1 MRSRPDTSDRDID
14 LTPEASEENLAR
26 LSSALKELDARI
38 RTEAVPDGLPFSHDA
53 TSLAADVWNL
63 ICPDG
68 EFDISFHPSG
78 FEGGRAQLAVNAHR
92 LRVGEVEV
100 IVAEVVARAIL
111 SVPGATLRVMDTLS
125 NISDTSYEIPLSDAD
140 QTALRPALL
149 HDLGTMPFESGALIS
164 RSLWVI
170 FIGEWGVWTHAV
182 LPVDDRLDMPDRKS
196 ITGLCD
202 LVGSL
207 MSPPLCH
214 DDEKAMIVLR
224 RPGPAEISEAD
235 AYIFRLVRQAA
246 IGRET
251 APWTFHV
258 VGPDGIREVTEHEA
272 AQDTAD

>member
-1 MRSRPDTSDRDID
+1 MRR
-14 LTPEASEENLAR
+14 A
-26 LSSALKELDARI
+26 
-38 RTEAVPDGLPFSHDA
+38 AVGAEVRFL
-53 TSLAADVWNL
+53 LAALLPRWW
-63 ICPDG
+63 P
-68 EFDISFHPSG
+68 
-78 FEGGRAQLAVNAHR
+78 
-92 LRVGEVEV
+92 
-100 IVAEVVARAIL
+100 AIL

-125 NISDTSYEIPLSDAD
+125 NISDTNYEIPLCAAD

-149 HDLGTMPFESGALIS
+149 HDLGAMPFESGALIS

-182 LPVDDRLDMPDRKS
+182 LPVDDMLDMPDRKS

-207 MSPPLCH
+207 MRPSVCH

-235 AYIFRLVRQAA
+235 AYIFRLVRQAV

-258 VGPDGIREVTEHEA
+258 VGPERPQLHGFRSRASSDRRVPACPGDPGRHQGRAQHGNHARALVLTGSTRYSVLPQA
-272 AQDTAD
+272 AQSLTGRAHIINYSRRDH

>member
-1 MRSRPDTSDRDID
+1 MAVALLGTS
-14 LTPEASEENLAR
+14 
-26 LSSALKELDARI
+26 
-38 RTEAVPDGLPFSHDA
+38 H
-53 TSLAADVWNL
+53 
-63 ICPDG
+63 
-68 EFDISFHPSG
+68 
-78 FEGGRAQLAVNAHR
+78 
-92 LRVGEVEV
+92 
-100 IVAEVVARAIL
+100 L
-111 SVPGATLRVMDTLS
+111 SVPGATLRVMGTLS
-125 NISDTSYEIPLSDAD
+125 NISDTSYEIPLSEAD

-149 HDLGTMPFESGALIS
+149 HDLGAMPFESGALIS

-207 MSPPLCH
+207 MRPSVCH

-258 VGPDGIREVTEHEA
+258 VGPDGIREVPEHEGP
-272 AQDTAD
+272 QDTADSIVFMPQ

>member
-1 MRSRPDTSDRDID
+1 
-14 LTPEASEENLAR
+14 
-26 LSSALKELDARI
+26 
-38 RTEAVPDGLPFSHDA
+38 
-53 TSLAADVWNL
+53 
-63 ICPDG
+63 
-68 EFDISFHPSG
+68 
-78 FEGGRAQLAVNAHR
+78 
-92 LRVGEVEV
+92 
-100 IVAEVVARAIL
+100 
-111 SVPGATLRVMDTLS
+111 MDTLS
-125 NISDTSYEIPLSDAD
+125 NISDTSYEIPLSEAD

-170 FIGEWGVWTHAV
+170 FIGEWGVWTHAT

-214 DDEKAMIVLR
+214 DDEKAIIVLR

-235 AYIFRLVRQAA
+235 AYIFRLVRRAA
-246 IGRET
+246 IGRKT

-258 VGPDGIREVTEHEA
+258 VGPDGIREVTSPSLRCSPRCQRRGRCWDRSA
-272 AQDTAD
+272 ATGRRSERWPGCRT

>member
-1 MRSRPDTSDRDID
+1 MTS
-14 LTPEASEENLAR
+14 
-26 LSSALKELDARI
+26 
-38 RTEAVPDGLPFSHDA
+38 
-53 TSLAADVWNL
+53 
-63 ICPDG
+63 
-68 EFDISFHPSG
+68 
-78 FEGGRAQLAVNAHR
+78 
-92 LRVGEVEV
+92 
-100 IVAEVVARAIL
+100 AIL

-125 NISDTSYEIPLSDAD
+125 NISDTSYQLPLSEAD

-149 HDLGTMPFESGALIS
+149 HDLGAMPFESGALIS

-170 FIGEWGVWTHAV
+170 FIGEWGVWTHAT

-235 AYIFRLVRQAA
+235 AYIFRQVRQAA
-246 IGRET
+246 ARRET
-251 APWTFHV
+251 APLGIPRGGTGRNTGGDGAR
-258 VGPDGIREVTEHEA
+258 GPAGPCA
-272 AQDTAD
+272 DTRRHTRVSRRVPGGRRQSWEGPVRRGRTPRISEGPSRRNPPR